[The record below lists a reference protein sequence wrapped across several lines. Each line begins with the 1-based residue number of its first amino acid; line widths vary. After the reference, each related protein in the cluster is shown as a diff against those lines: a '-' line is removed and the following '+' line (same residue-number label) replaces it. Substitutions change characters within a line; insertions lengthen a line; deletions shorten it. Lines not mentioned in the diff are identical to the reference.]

1 MLALAFKKL
10 QPCSVN
16 FINTTEFKI
25 YIFLIIINIA
35 GVLCYFIGLQ
45 WTVIVASVLIFIYVV
60 FTFISSIKIMDNFN
74 KISSNKQ
81 SDELVKETFKKQRN
95 YF

>member
-10 QPCSVN
+10 QPCSVHY
-16 FINTTEFKI
+16 INSIEFKI

-45 WTVIVASVLIFIYVV
+45 ATVIVASILIILYIVYAFL
-60 FTFISSIKIMDNFN
+60 SSIKIMDNFTLTN
-74 KISSNKQ
+74 TNQQ
-81 SDELVKETFKKQRN
+81 SG
-95 YF
+95 